1 MLDITDVESKGN
13 LPQSKISELDAQRDK
28 LLREY
33 QKEMEKLRNLHE
45 RCDLNTETKVLI
57 K

>member
-1 MLDITDVESKGN
+1 MLDITDIESKG
-13 LPQSKISELDAQRDK
+13 PQSKIGELDAQRDK

-45 RCDLNTETKVLI
+45 RCGLNTKI
-57 K
+57 KL